1 MRTVKLVEY
10 MSELGSNIQTI
21 LEYLAL
27 NGEHFVTFVISDPL
41 GKILVYNH
49 LSMKDDGSIVNKIIL
64 NGEKEP
70 VEVVASKPT
79 LNMFEGVISYA
90 KEESPSEEYK
100 DTFSSKWDEIVKVAD
115 LNVSA
120 NKWRQANIL

>member
-1 MRTVKLVEY
+1 MRTVRLVEY
-10 MSELGSNIQTI
+10 MSELGSDIQTI
-21 LEYLAL
+21 LKYLAL
-27 NGEHFVTFVISDPL
+27 SKEHFVTFVLCDPV
-41 GKILVYNH
+41 GQILVYNH

-79 LNMFEGVISYA
+79 LNMFEGVISYS
-90 KEESPSEEYK
+90 KQQQPSEEYK
-100 DTFSSKWDEIVKVAD
+100 DTFSSKWGEIVKVTD

>member
-1 MRTVKLVEY
+1 MLTVKLVEE
-10 MSELGSNIQTI
+10 MSNLGKDIQTI

-27 NGEHFVTFVISDPL
+27 NGEHFVTFVIRDPL
-41 GKILVYNH
+41 GKILIYNH

-70 VEVVASKPT
+70 VKVVASKPT

-90 KEESPSEEYK
+90 KEEQPSEEYK
-100 DTFSSKWDEIVKVAD
+100 DTFSSKWEEIVKVTD